1 MLQPKGA
8 AMTIQD
14 LSHLAALVF
23 ISVTLIVIGDTCGK
37 LLGQRGVD
45 PAFIAFSRFL
55 IGALVI
61 LPISGIRLHEIK
73 GLLNWRIILRG
84 ALIAGGILSI
94 LTALKTEP
102 IANVFGAFFIGPVV
116 AYVLAVFLLGERP
129 TLGRS
134 LLLALG
140 FGGVMLVVK
149 PGFDMSPGIG
159 FALLAGTFYGC
170 FLVAT
175 RLVAN
180 EARPRLLLLSQL
192 VVGSALLAP
201 LGASIPLPEGSAAL
215 YLLILGSALG
225 SASGNYLLVVV
236 NRRAEASLI
245 APLIYTQLISATAV
259 GLWIFGDAPDPV
271 AMLGLILILLS
282 GIGSLWLRWRAT

>member
-1 MLQPKGA
+1 
-8 AMTIQD
+8 MTIQD
-14 LSHLAALVF
+14 LSRLAGLVF
-23 ISVTLIVIGDTCGK
+23 VSVTLIVIGDTCGK

-45 PAFIAFSRFL
+45 PAFIAFSRFF

-61 LPISGIRLHEIK
+61 LPISGIRMHEIK

-116 AYVLAVFLLGERP
+116 AYVLAIFLLGERP

-140 FGGVMLVVK
+140 FGGVMLVVR

-175 RLVAN
+175 RVVAN

-192 VVGSALLAP
+192 VVGSVLLAP

-259 GLWIFGDAPDPV
+259 GLWVFGDAPDPV

-282 GIGSLWLRWRAT
+282 GIGSLWLRWRSA